1 MRWTPGKRNENLE
14 DRRGESGGG
23 FGFGRGGGGGG
34 GGGVKL
40 GLGGTVIVLILGLIF
55 GEDVTSMLDGGGGI
69 PTTAEQPAPGA
80 PEASS
85 PAEDRMV
92 EFVNFLLTDTQ
103 NTWREIFNSSG
114 QPYQEP
120 KLVLFRDGVE
130 SACGFAQSA
139 TGPFYCPGDQ
149 KVYIDLGFFDEL
161 DKRFKAPGEFA
172 RAYVLAHEFGHH
184 VQNLLGTERELRRA
198 QQGNPQQA
206 NALSV
211 AMELQADCFAG
222 IWAASANRRNI
233 VEPGDFEGG
242 LNAAAAGGDDRLQR
256 MGQGR
261 VNPESFTHG
270 SSAQRMEWFKRG
282 FSQGSVAACNT
293 FGR

>member
-1 MRWTPGKRNENLE
+1 MRWTPGKRNDNLE

-23 FGFGRGGGGGG
+23 GFGGGGGMR
-34 GGGVKL
+34 L
-40 GLGGTVIVLILGLIF
+40 GLGGTVIVLVLGLIF
-55 GEDVTSMLDGGGGI
+55 GKDFTSVLDGTGDPTTSQQAPPTGAPVTS
-69 PTTAEQPAPGA
+69 
-80 PEASS
+80 S
-85 PAEDRMV
+85 PSEDRTV
-92 EFVNFLLTDTQ
+92 EFANFMLNDTDS
-103 NTWREIFNSSG
+103 TWTEIFKNGG
-114 QPYQEP
+114 QQYQEP
-120 KLVLFRDGVE
+120 RLVLFRDGIE

-139 TGPFYCPGDQ
+139 TGPFYCPGDR

-161 DKRFKAPGEFA
+161 SQRFGAPGEFA

-198 QQGNPQQA
+198 QQQNPQSA

-222 IWAASANRRNI
+222 IWAASANKRGV
-233 VEPGDFEGG
+233 VEPGDVEAG
-242 LNAAAAGGDDRLQR
+242 LKAAAAVGDDRLQR
-256 MGQGR
+256 MGTGH

-270 SSAQRMEWFKRG
+270 SSAQRMQWFQRG
-282 FSQGSVAACNT
+282 FAESKVSACDT

>member
-1 MRWTPGKRNENLE
+1 MRWTPGRRNENLE
-14 DRRGESGGG
+14 DRRGQSGGG
-23 FGFGRGGGGGG
+23 FGLGGGGGM
-34 GGGVKL
+34 KL
-40 GLGGTVIVLILGLIF
+40 GLGGTVIVVILGLIF
-55 GEDVTSMLDGGGGI
+55 GVDPTTMLNGGGGV
-69 PTTAEQPAPGA
+69 PVTSEQPVPGA
-80 PEASS
+80 PVQST

-103 NTWREIFNSSG
+103 NTWRSIFTSAG
-114 QPYQEP
+114 QQYQEP

-161 DKRFKAPGEFA
+161 GTRFGAPGEFA

-198 QQGNPQQA
+198 QQGDPSQA

-222 IWAASANRRNI
+222 IWAASANKRNI
-233 VEPGDFEGG
+233 IEPGDIEGG
-242 LNAAAAGGDDRLQR
+242 LTAAAAVGDDRLQR
-256 MGQGR
+256 MGRGR

-282 FSQGSVAACNT
+282 FTQGSVSACNT

>member
-14 DRRGESGGG
+14 DRRGQSAG
-23 FGFGRGGGGGG
+23 GFGRGGGGGI
-34 GGGVKL
+34 KL
-40 GLGGTVIVLILGLIF
+40 GLGGTLIVLVLGYVF
-55 GEDVTSMLDGGGGI
+55 GFDPTQVLNDGGGVSA
-69 PTTAEQPAPGA
+69 PVQQTPGA
-80 PEASS
+80 PVQSS
-85 PAEDRMV
+85 PTEDRTI
-92 EFVNFLLTDTQ
+92 EFVNFLLTDSE
-103 NTWREIFNSSG
+103 NTWRSIFSASG
-114 QPYQEP
+114 QQYQEP
-120 KLVLFRDGVE
+120 KLVLFRDAVE

-161 DKRFKAPGEFA
+161 GTRFGAPGEFA

-184 VQNLLGTERELRRA
+184 VQNLLGTERQMRQA
-198 QQGNPQQA
+198 QASNPRQA

-211 AMELQADCFAG
+211 AMELQADCYAG
-222 IWAASANRRNI
+222 VWAANANKRNI
-233 VEPGDFEGG
+233 IEPGDIDAG
-242 LNAAAAGGDDRLQR
+242 LAAAAAVGDDRLQK
-256 MGQGR
+256 MGTGR

-282 FSQGSVAACNT
+282 FSNGSVSSCDT